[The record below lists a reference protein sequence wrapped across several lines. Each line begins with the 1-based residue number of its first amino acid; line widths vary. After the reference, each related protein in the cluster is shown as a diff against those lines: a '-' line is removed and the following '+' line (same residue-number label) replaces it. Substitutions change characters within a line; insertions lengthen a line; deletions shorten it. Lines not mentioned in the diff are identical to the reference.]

1 MSPRT
6 AARPAWFLPGVT
18 AGHVSPRSWPCP
30 RVSATVELTPPD
42 TGLQN
47 MPDRLATVGGALDV
61 SSAPG
66 EGTTVTG
73 TIPPVREAMG

>member
-1 MSPRT
+1 
-6 AARPAWFLPGVT
+6 
-18 AGHVSPRSWPCP
+18 
-30 RVSATVELTPPD
+30 VSATVELTPPD